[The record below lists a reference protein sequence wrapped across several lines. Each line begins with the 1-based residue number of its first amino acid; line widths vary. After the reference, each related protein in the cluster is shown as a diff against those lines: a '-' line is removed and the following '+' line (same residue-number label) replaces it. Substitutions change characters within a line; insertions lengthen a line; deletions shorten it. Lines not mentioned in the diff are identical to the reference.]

1 MIIKFIKHNDTKK
14 NFDTFV
20 IGDVKY
26 YEVNT
31 ISRDNKEYQV
41 ISVFCNNGEKTDLD
55 IREIDNKLT
64 KNLYFGIYVIGSSG
78 ATLDKI

>member
-1 MIIKFIKHNDTKK
+1 MIIKFIKHNDTNK

-20 IGDVKY
+20 FGNVKD

-31 ISRDNKEYQV
+31 ITEDNKEYQV
-41 ISVFCNNGEKTDLD
+41 LSVVFNNGEKKELKIKD
-55 IREIDNKLT
+55 IDGKLS
-64 KNLYFGIYVIGSSG
+64 KNLYYGIYAIGDSG